1 MKRVTQL
8 FIILLALTTV
18 NLAAESKKGGG
29 SRSQNK
35 AGGYGYYCYSDGLE
49 MDCGNM
55 TSCNCRGECDRVC
68 GGVCDWDGSCI
79 IT

>member
-8 FIILLALTTV
+8 FLILLALTTV
-18 NLAAESKKGGG
+18 NLAATPKKGGG
-29 SRSQNK
+29 SRAQTK
-35 AGGYGYYCYSDGLE
+35 AGDYGYYCYSDGIWV
-49 MDCGNM
+49 DCGNM
-55 TSCNCRGECDRVC
+55 TSCNCRGECDRAC